1 VKQALAATATPAL
14 RVFRRIHGKSV
25 RPQLVA
31 GPRTRAQIV
40 VMPLVNL
47 SGEPAN
53 DNVAGSLTELLVAN
67 LALLP
72 PLRVIERAPS
82 LAASCNVE
90 GAVLQLGNQLHIAFR
105 LVNAA
110 TDMPLLTRTYTGQ
123 IATIRRMRAAIAW
136 TIADEIHT
144 TLEQR
149 RETHLH
155 ASAS

>member
-1 VKQALAATATPAL
+1 MKLAPTATATPAL
-14 RVFRRIHGKSV
+14 RVFGRSKSV
-25 RPQLVA
+25 RPHRVA

-53 DNVAGSLTELLVAN
+53 DSAAGSLTELLVAN
-67 LALLP
+67 LARLS
-72 PLRVIERAPS
+72 PLRVIGCAPS

-90 GAVLQLGNQLHIAFR
+90 GAVLQLGNQLHIGFR
-105 LVNAA
+105 LVDAA
-110 TDMPLLTRTYTGQ
+110 TDMPLLARTYTGQ
-123 IATIRRMRAAIAW
+123 IATIRRMLAAIAW